1 MKVDI
6 LLALLIPPVTGAVL
20 YLLSKAPTSD
30 TLVVVI
36 SLTIVLWIVL
46 VTGAVL
52 EEVDEK

>member
-6 LLALLIPPVTGAVL
+6 LLALLIPLVTGAVL

>member
-6 LLALLIPPVTGAVL
+6 LLALLIPLVTGAVL
-20 YLLSKAPTSD
+20 YLLSEAPTSD

-36 SLTIVLWIVL
+36 SLTIVLCVVL

>member
-6 LLALLIPPVTGAVL
+6 LLALLIPLVTGAVL

-30 TLVVVI
+30 TLVVII

-46 VTGAVL
+46 VTGAAL